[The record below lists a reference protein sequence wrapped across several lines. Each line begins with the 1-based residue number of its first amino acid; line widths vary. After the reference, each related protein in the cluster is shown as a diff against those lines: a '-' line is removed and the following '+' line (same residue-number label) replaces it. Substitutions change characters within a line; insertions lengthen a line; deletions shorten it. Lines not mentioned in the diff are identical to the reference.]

1 MTCDITFELFQIG
14 GPGSNNR
21 VMLGHTY
28 NTPIGLYSADNITDT
43 ISRTLKSINMSN
55 YQLEEAKT

>member
-1 MTCDITFELFQIG
+1 
-14 GPGSNNR
+14 
-21 VMLGHTY
+21 MLGHTY

-43 ISRTLKSINMSN
+43 IARTLKSINVSN